1 MTVPAAG
8 RTLDII
14 EIFARERRPM
24 SVSTIA
30 KATDMPLSSC
40 HGLVKTLESRGYLME
55 SKTQGG
61 YYMTR
66 LLGHLVRAIEEF
78 DPLPGWIVPGL
89 AEMRDQCLET
99 VVLAKLTGDNASY
112 VEVLESEQ
120 SIRFIVRVGDT
131 RPLYASAVGKALL
144 GAMPDDERDA
154 MIDGIAFTRRG
165 KKSITSRAAL
175 LKDLEASRARGW
187 YMTAG
192 EYFDDVSA
200 VADAMRIG
208 KEYYAVAIAGPSAR
222 IEAALDKHVK
232 LITAFTRNWR
242 ASFDTRGG

>member
-24 SVSTIA
+24 SVSVLA
-30 KATDMPLSSC
+30 KATGMPLSSC

-66 LLGHLVRAIEEF
+66 LLGHLARSIEEF
-78 DPLPGWIVPGL
+78 DPLPDWVVPQL
-89 AEMRDQCLET
+89 ADMRDKCAET
-99 VVLAKLTGDNASY
+99 VVLAKLVGNHATY

-131 RPLYASAVGKALL
+131 RPLHASAVGKALL
-144 GAMPDDERDA
+144 GAMPPEEREA
-154 MIDGIAFTRRG
+154 MLAEVQFVKRG
-165 KKSITSRAAL
+165 RKSITTRAAL
-175 LKDLEASRARGW
+175 LKDLETSRARGW
-187 YMTAG
+187 YMSSG

-200 VADAMRIG
+200 VADAMRVG
-208 KEYYAVAIAGPSAR
+208 KEYYAVAIAGPSSR
-222 IEAALDKHVK
+222 IEPALDRYAK
-232 LITAFTRNWR
+232 LVTAFTRNWR
-242 ASFDTRGG
+242 SAFEVRSA

>member
-24 SVSTIA
+24 SVSVLA
-30 KATDMPLSSC
+30 KATGMPLSSC
-40 HGLVKTLESRGYLME
+40 HGLIKTLESRGYLME

-66 LLGHLVRAIEEF
+66 LLGHLARAIEEF
-78 DPLPGWIVPGL
+78 DPLPDWVVPQL
-89 AEMRDQCLET
+89 AEMRDKCSET
-99 VVLAKLTGDNASY
+99 VVLAKLVDDHATY

-144 GAMPDDERDA
+144 GAMTVEEREVLLADV
-154 MIDGIAFTRRG
+154 DFVKRG
-165 KKSITSRAAL
+165 KKSMTSRAAL
-175 LKDLEASRARGW
+175 LKDLEVSRARGW
-187 YMTAG
+187 YMSSG

-222 IEAALDKHVK
+222 IEPTLERHARLV
-232 LITAFTRNWR
+232 TAFTKAWR
-242 ASFDTRGG
+242 SAF

>member
-14 EIFARERRPM
+14 ETFARERRPM
-24 SVSTIA
+24 SVSMLA
-30 KATDMPLSSC
+30 KATGMPLSSC
-40 HGLVKTLESRGYLME
+40 HGLVKTLEARGYLME

-66 LLGHLVRAIEEF
+66 LLGHLARSIEEF
-78 DPLPGWIVPGL
+78 DPLPDWIVPAL
-89 AEMRDQCLET
+89 AEMRDKCEET
-99 VVLAKLTGDNASY
+99 VVLAKLVGATAQY

-144 GAMPDDERDA
+144 GTMPDDERDA
-154 MIDGIAFTRRG
+154 MIAGMQFARRSR
-165 KKSITSRAAL
+165 KSISSRAAL

-187 YMTAG
+187 YMSSG

-208 KEYYAVAIAGPSAR
+208 KEYYAVAIAGPSTR
-222 IEAALDKHVK
+222 IEPALDRHVK
-232 LITAFTRNWR
+232 LITAFARNWR
-242 ASFDTRGG
+242 ASFETRAA

>member
-24 SVSTIA
+24 SVSVLA
-30 KATDMPLSSC
+30 KATGMPLSSC
-40 HGLVKTLESRGYLME
+40 HGLVKTLEARGYLME

-66 LLGHLVRAIEEF
+66 LLGHLASAIEEF
-78 DPLPGWIVPGL
+78 DPLPDWVVPQL
-89 AEMRDQCLET
+89 AEMRDKCEET
-99 VVLAKLTGDNASY
+99 VVLAKLTGDHATY

-120 SIRFIVRVGDT
+120 SIRFIVRVGDS

-144 GAMPDDERDA
+144 GTMTPEEREA
-154 MIDGIAFTRRG
+154 LLAGVKFVKRG
-165 KKSITSRAAL
+165 KKSITTRAGL
-175 LKDLEASRARGW
+175 LKDLEDSQSRGW
-187 YMTAG
+187 YMSQG

-200 VADAMRIG
+200 VADAMRVG
-208 KEYYAVAIAGPSAR
+208 KEYYAVAIAGPSSR
-222 IEAALDKHVK
+222 IEPVLDRYAKMV
-232 LITAFTRNWR
+232 TAFTRNWR
-242 ASFDTRGG
+242 SAFEARSA